1 MNIEAQSGTW
11 DCIVV
16 GAGPAGLNAA
26 LVLGRARRRVLV
38 LDNAQPRNYATHEM
52 HGVLGHDGLDPAD
65 LRARGRA
72 ELGRYGVEVVTAEV
86 QDAEV
91 LDGAVRLTSA
101 RGADLTRTVLLAT
114 GMLDEVP
121 DIRGFADLW
130 GTSAHTCPYCDG
142 FEHRDERLAVL
153 AAGARG
159 EHLAVLLRQ
168 WSDDVVL
175 LSNGPHDLA
184 ADQLARVHAL
194 GIPIIET
201 PVVALDGDGTGRL
214 RRVRLDNG
222 ETLDRDALF
231 FYVGWRLRVDV
242 ARTLGCR
249 LRDDGSIAV
258 DSGQATTVDRVYA
271 AGNCAEPRALVPA
284 AAGSGVTAAVAI
296 NTRLSFEDADRAV
309 DSRAGARLR
318 GPLTPKSS
326 GPLGRHRQDLT
337 PERRSGAR
345 RWEART
351 RRHPRSGERR
361 RPSPRGS
368 PRAARAAAPAGLLRC
383 GLRRGVA
390 LRRESLH
397 SARASAR

>member
-1 MNIEAQSGTW
+1 MNSEAESRTW

-52 HGVLGHDGLDPAD
+52 HGVLGHDGLDPAS

-86 QDAEV
+86 QEAEV

-121 DIRGFADLW
+121 DIPGFADLW
-130 GTSAHTCPYCDG
+130 ATSAHTCPYCDG

-159 EHLAVLLRQ
+159 EHLAILLRQ

-175 LSNGPHDLA
+175 FSNGPHDLA

-194 GIPIIET
+194 GIAIIET

-214 RRVRLDNG
+214 RQVRLDNG

-231 FYVGWRLRVDV
+231 FYIGWRLRNDV
-242 ARTLGCR
+242 ARTLGCE

-258 DSGQATTVDRVYA
+258 DSEQATTIDRVYA
-271 AGNCAEPRALVPA
+271 AGNCSEPRALVPA
-284 AAGSGVTAAVAI
+284 ATGSGATAAVAI
-296 NTRLSFEDADRAV
+296 NARLSFEDADSA
-309 DSRAGARLR
+309 
-318 GPLTPKSS
+318 
-326 GPLGRHRQDLT
+326 
-337 PERRSGAR
+337 
-345 RWEART
+345 
-351 RRHPRSGERR
+351 
-361 RPSPRGS
+361 
-368 PRAARAAAPAGLLRC
+368 AARASTAARN
-383 GLRRGVA
+383 
-390 LRRESLH
+390 H
-397 SARASAR
+397 

>member
-1 MNIEAQSGTW
+1 MTSTIASPNW

-38 LDNAQPRNYATHEM
+38 LDSAQPRNYATHEM

-72 ELGRYGVEVVTAEV
+72 ELSRYGVEVVTAEV
-86 QDAEV
+86 EDAEV
-91 LDGAVRLTSA
+91 LDGAARVTSA
-101 RGADLTRTVLLAT
+101 RGEDVTRTLLLAT

-121 DIRGFADLW
+121 DVPGFADVW

-153 AAGARG
+153 ASGDRG

-194 GIPIIET
+194 GISIVET
-201 PVVALDGDGTGRL
+201 SVVGLDSDDIGRL
-214 RRVRLDNG
+214 CRVRFADG
-222 ETLDRDALF
+222 QTIDQDALF
-231 FYVGWRLRVDV
+231 FFVGWQIRTEV
-242 ARTLGCR
+242 ARTLGCD

-258 DSGQATTVDRVYA
+258 DASQATTVDRIYA
-271 AGNCAEPRALVPA
+271 AGNCTDARALVPA
-284 AAGSGVTAAVAI
+284 AAGAGATAAVSI
-296 NTRLSFEDADRAV
+296 NARLSFEDADQAV
-309 DSRAGARLR
+309 AD
-318 GPLTPKSS
+318 
-326 GPLGRHRQDLT
+326 
-337 PERRSGAR
+337 SGAGMT
-345 RWEART
+345 E
-351 RRHPRSGERR
+351 E
-361 RPSPRGS
+361 
-368 PRAARAAAPAGLLRC
+368 AAATAWQ
-383 GLRRGVA
+383 
-390 LRRESLH
+390 
-397 SARASAR
+397 AR

>member
-1 MNIEAQSGTW
+1 MISEAESRTW

-38 LDNAQPRNYATHEM
+38 LDNAQPRNYATREM

-101 RGADLTRTVLLAT
+101 RGTDLARTVLLAT

-121 DIRGFADLW
+121 DIPGFADVW

-153 AAGARG
+153 AAGDRG

-175 LSNGPHDLA
+175 LSNGAHDLA
-184 ADQLARVHAL
+184 ADRLAHVQAVDV
-194 GIPIIET
+194 PVIEA
-201 PVVALDGDGTGRL
+201 PVVGLDSDNGRL
-214 RRVRLDNG
+214 RRVRLGDDK
-222 ETLDRDALF
+222 TLDRDALF
-231 FYVGWRLRVDV
+231 FYVGWRLRTDV
-242 ARTLGCR
+242 ARTLGCE

-258 DSGQATTVDRVYA
+258 DSDQATTIDRVYA
-271 AGNCAEPRALVPA
+271 AGNCSDPRALVPA
-284 AAGSGVTAAVAI
+284 ASGSGATAAVAI
-296 NTRLSFEDADRAV
+296 NARLSVEDADSAV
-309 DSRAGARLR
+309 AR
-318 GPLTPKSS
+318 SS
-326 GPLGRHRQDLT
+326 T
-337 PERRSGAR
+337 
-345 RWEART
+345 
-351 RRHPRSGERR
+351 
-361 RPSPRGS
+361 
-368 PRAARAAAPAGLLRC
+368 AAR
-383 GLRRGVA
+383 
-390 LRRESLH
+390 SH
-397 SARASAR
+397 

>member
-1 MNIEAQSGTW
+1 MNSEAESATW

-38 LDNAQPRNYATHEM
+38 LDNAKPRNYATDEM

-72 ELGRYGVEVVTAEV
+72 ELGRYGVEVVTVEV
-86 QDAEV
+86 QDGEV
-91 LDGAVRLTSA
+91 LDGAVRLASA
-101 RGADLTRTVLLAT
+101 RGAYRTRTVLLAT
-114 GMLDEVP
+114 GMLDDVP
-121 DIRGFADLW
+121 DIPGFADLW

-159 EHLAVLLRQ
+159 EHLAILLRQ

-184 ADQLARVHAL
+184 ADQLTRVHAL
-194 GIPIIET
+194 DIPVIET
-201 PVVALDGDGTGRL
+201 PVAALESDGTGHL
-214 RRVRLDNG
+214 RRVRLGNG

-231 FYVGWRLRVDV
+231 FYIGWRLRIDV
-242 ARTLGCR
+242 ARTLGCQ

-309 DSRAGARLR
+309 ADSRA
-318 GPLTPKSS
+318 P
-326 GPLGRHRQDLT
+326 
-337 PERRSGAR
+337 
-345 RWEART
+345 
-351 RRHPRSGERR
+351 
-361 RPSPRGS
+361 
-368 PRAARAAAPAGLLRC
+368 APASEVR
-383 GLRRGVA
+383 
-390 LRRESLH
+390 
-397 SARASAR
+397 